1 MGDPQIEAGT
11 AVYGRLGGDVTL
23 LGLAPGGVWAM
34 RAPVDVD
41 QYPIVTF
48 ALLPG
53 RTDYTFTGPY
63 RHVFDLRVTIL
74 DKSEDDTPAGLA
86 GDRVLQLLQ
95 DADDTA
101 LPMTS
106 YDVLYCRRQTQNQT
120 SPVREGDQFQQL
132 IHGYRLEVRPV

>member
-1 MGDPQIEAGT
+1 MADPLLQAAA
-11 AVYGRLGGDVTL
+11 AVYTRLGGDATL
-23 LGLAPGGVWAM
+23 LGLAPGGVWQG

-41 QYPIVTF
+41 EYPLVIF

-63 RHVFDLRVTIL
+63 RHTFDLRVTVL
-74 DKSEDDTPAGLA
+74 DKGESVDAAGLVK
-86 GDRVLQLLQ
+86 DRALVLLQ

-101 LPMTS
+101 LPMTN

-132 IHGYRLEVRPV
+132 IDGYRLEVKPV